1 MRSRQRTAFKA
12 IAILLICA
20 VAQLYMQIGLAQATQ
35 FFAKLTA
42 TKDGGPILVNGNSTP
57 VGATIIPGSIIETR
71 ADQTATIDLDI
82 GTLEVGQDT
91 ALRLDQTDGKVKIT
105 LTRGCAALKTKQ
117 GNEGE
122 IATNME
128 SVATTDK
135 KKDDRIVVCY
145 IGGNVTTGSTAN
157 SLLSGV
163 TQTAAGAGGGG
174 GIGTAVW
181 VAIFGGIA
189 AAIAVPVIG
198 FRDDN
203 RPVTSPSR

>member
-1 MRSRQRTAFKA
+1 M
-12 IAILLICA
+12 CA
-20 VAQLYMQIGLAQATQ
+20 VAQLYMQIGVAQTAQ
-35 FFAKLTA
+35 FFARLTA
-42 TKDGGPILVNGNSTP
+42 TRDGGPILVNGNSTP

-91 ALRLDQTDGKVKIT
+91 ALRLDQTDGRVKIT
-105 LTRGCAALKTKQ
+105 LTRGCAALRTKE
-117 GNEGE
+117 GSEGE
-122 IATNME
+122 IATTAE

-145 IGGNVTTGSTAN
+145 IGGTVTQGQAAN

-163 TQTAAGAGGGG
+163 TQTAVGSGGGG
-174 GIGTAVW
+174 GIGTAAW
-181 VAIFGGIA
+181 VAILGGIA
-189 AAIAVPVIG
+189 AAIAIPVLA

-203 RPVTSPSR
+203 NAVVSPSR